1 MTANKSA
8 GTFVIQP
15 RPVDIWGELWHAMAF
30 TFTGT
35 GSALYTY
42 LVFLGVGEA
51 RGYTIAEFLAI
62 GLVFFGALIIF
73 ALELTYRSVFLR
85 YFFVNIGQSWIS
97 RGVVALFIFGIL
109 SVVSV
114 LLGNFNPG
122 TETLTRTLTIIAALA
137 ALVVIVY
144 PSLLL
149 STTSVPFWRSR
160 LLPLEFLVSGGI
172 GGLAIIVLLQG
183 LRDVAI
189 SLGYVLI
196 ALGFLLAANFLLHLI
211 HLTRI
216 PIGTKRQTIELL
228 TRGKLRSSF
237 LMGFVVLGTG
247 IPLVLVIVSYLL
259 EDHGG
264 KASLLVIGTL
274 ALIGIFN
281 QRYWLLRA
289 GIKPALL

>member
-62 GLVFFGALIIF
+62 GLVFLGALIIF

-160 LLPLEFLVSGGI
+160 LLPLEFLVSSGI

-189 SLGYVLI
+189 SLDYVLI
-196 ALGFLLAANFLLHLI
+196 ALGFLLAANLLLYLI

-228 TRGKLRSSF
+228 TRGELRSWF
-237 LMGFVVLGTG
+237 LMGFVVLGIG
-247 IPLVLVIVSYLL
+247 IPLALVIVSYFLREL
-259 EDHGG
+259 DRS
-264 KASLLVIGTL
+264 ALVLAISLL
-274 ALIGIFN
+274 ALIGVFS
-281 QRYWLLRA
+281 QRCWLLRA